1 MTSNLFEEYLEW
13 QPRTKIELVDG
24 QLIVGNSLSGSRL
37 LCSQILQGWG
47 AASAIAL
54 ASESLW
60 WESLTIAF
68 GAPTVLNIDAID
80 ADALRNWASEVNFTP
95 EISQL
100 TACKNRK
107 RISIRQVLSY
117 ALFSLGM
124 RGHQLGQSM
133 GGGFVNRLGNNA
145 FMPDILF
152 YRGQGLNRLYEYY
165 LDGPADLI
173 VEFVLPNS
181 ENYDREIKRSHYQ
194 AYGVP
199 EYWILDAELSSIE
212 FLRLVDGVY
221 QRQYLQEDGRYQ
233 VSSIPGL
240 TFLPNKLWEIEDWQT
255 YISETDLFE
264 VHSSAPKIERIRPV
278 AEGIDWS
285 RGQLGFA
292 PALLPVPIT
301 FEDYIYWCPETKFE
315 FVDGKP
321 YIGSRE
327 GIQGLIGMF
336 LMTFGLV
343 ESVKLLHPRYWVEA
357 LLATRLTV
365 QNNKEHKE
373 QVWQLVHQAAK
384 LLRSKYGATRLG
396 VIGDLVKKEPLNF
409 WSEITLVAWDLP
421 TQTMRECYLAVSELS
436 ESPLIDLLDVE
447 DATPMQQAAITS
459 SLVEI

>member
-1 MTSNLFEEYLEW
+1 MTSNLFEEYIQW

-37 LCSQILQGWG
+37 LFSQILQGWG
-47 AASAIAL
+47 AISAVAL
-54 ASESLW
+54 ATESLW
-60 WESLTIAF
+60 WEALTIAF
-68 GAPTVLNIDAID
+68 GAPTVSNIDAID

-100 TACKNRK
+100 TDYTNRK
-107 RISIRQVLSY
+107 RTSMRQVLSY

-133 GGGFVNRLGNNA
+133 GGGFVNRLGNNG

-152 YRGQGLNRLYEYY
+152 YRGQGLNRLYDYY
-165 LDGPADLI
+165 LDGPADLV

-199 EYWILDAELSSIE
+199 EYWIFDAESSIE

-221 QRQYLQEDGRYQ
+221 QPQQLTDDGRYQ

-255 YISETDLFE
+255 YIPETDLFE
-264 VHSSAPKIERIRPV
+264 VDSSASKVERIRPI

-292 PALLPVPIT
+292 PAQFPVPIT

-343 ESVKLLHPRYWVEA
+343 ETVKLLHPRDWVEA
-357 LLATRLTV
+357 LLTTRLSV
-365 QNNKEHKE
+365 QNHQEYKGR
-373 QVWQLVHQAAK
+373 VWQLVHQAAR
-384 LLRSKYGATRLG
+384 LLRSKYGATKLG
-396 VIGDLVKKEPLNF
+396 VIGLVESPLNF

-421 TQTMRECYLAVSELS
+421 ADVMRESYLAVSELS
-436 ESPLIDLLDVE
+436 DSPLIDLLDVK
-447 DATPMQQAAITS
+447 DATPMQQQAIAS